1 MSKNYERKSPEQIIR
16 LDGKN
21 VFLEVMNSAFEI
33 SKVLINFQEYDATKE
48 KGNRVKQNISIYFDM
63 DKFLVLGNDLLSGRL
78 SALATKAKEEAFKL
92 QTENKKKG
100 VDRKVYAKEIYLDQG
115 GTSSARLEQK
125 GKSRPDGKSEARLM
139 KITPG
144 EKMPW
149 MISAELGP
157 GEESET
163 GLIMPRFVN
172 NRPEKQIRVP
182 ISNEDFKRLILIVT
196 KHIEA
201 FLASKYVNN
210 EFKHKKEE
218 PQLISQEESE
228 DKPL

>member
-48 KGNRVKQNISIYFDM
+48 KGNRIKQEISIYFDL
-63 DKFLVLGNDLLSGRL
+63 DKFLVLSNDLLTGRL
-78 SALATKAKEEAFKL
+78 SSLAKKAKEE
-92 QTENKKKG
+92 QEKG
-100 VDRKVYAKEIYLDQG
+100 GYKYCKEIYMDQG
-115 GTSSARLEQK
+115 GTSAARLEQK
-125 GKSRPDGKSEARLM
+125 GKSRPDGKSEARML

-144 EKMPW
+144 EKIPW

-163 GLIMPRFVN
+163 GLIMPKFVN

-182 ISNEDFKRLILIVT
+182 VSNEDFKRLVLIVT

-201 FLASKYVNN
+201 FLASKYVRN
-210 EFKHKKEE
+210 EFTYKKDEQ
-218 PQLISQEESE
+218 PNQM
-228 DKPL
+228 